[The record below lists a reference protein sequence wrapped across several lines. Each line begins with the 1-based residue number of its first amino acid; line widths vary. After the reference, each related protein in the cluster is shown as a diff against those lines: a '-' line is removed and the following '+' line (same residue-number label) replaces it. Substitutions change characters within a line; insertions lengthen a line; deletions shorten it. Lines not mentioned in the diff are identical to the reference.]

1 MWGLDPRPV
10 ASGDALLAAPVA
22 ASVDAGAAG
31 APAERIRVAKIDP
44 AYADTADLRDT
55 YGVPMD
61 ASVNCVVVTAKRA
74 GQTRMAACLVRAS
87 TRADVNGV
95 VRRHLGARKASF
107 APQDKVVAATGME
120 YGGITPIGLPE
131 DWPILVD
138 SAVLDCPDAVVGSGV
153 RGSKLILPGA
163 ALAELP
169 GAEVVEGLGV
179 PAG

>member
-10 ASGDALLAAPVA
+10 TSGDPLLATPVA
-22 ASVDAGAAG
+22 AAVDAGAAG
-31 APAERIRVAKIDP
+31 APEAKLRVAEIDP
-44 AYADTADLRDT
+44 AYADTADLRDA

-61 ASVNCVVVTAKRA
+61 ASVNCVVVAAKRA

-107 APQDKVVAATGME
+107 APQDEVVAATGME
-120 YGGITPIGLPE
+120 YGGITPIGLPD

-138 SAVLDCPDAVVGSGV
+138 SAALDCTDAVVGSGL
-153 RGSKLILPGA
+153 RGSKLIVPGP
-163 ALAELP
+163 ALADLP
-169 GAEVVEGLGV
+169 GAEVVEGLAV